1 MRIICCNRISAVC
14 IVKLLF
20 ISIFLIFNKPGYSQS
35 PLKLYTTITE
45 EKWLPANSVRIIFQD
60 SKGFI
65 WVGTNSGLF
74 KYNLHTATN
83 FNLTQKSSGRLLNN
97 TIHAIAE
104 DSYGNILVGTES
116 GLGVI
121 NPDTGECTIMSS
133 TDETIT
139 KIIAGKN
146 NLFWITTAN
155 GSVYRIIAQPFGHY
169 KSDLKPFVTVR
180 EQGNAIEATTIFEMP
195 DGTVLIG
202 TVNGIFKLDIT
213 KQMAVPT
220 SFKRSVTKIF
230 SYDYLHLYVGTQQA
244 GLYVLNFSD
253 KNRDTFTTQRVK
265 FDEGNGKDGYIVD
278 VSGINKQYII
288 TATRD
293 DIFAAETGSGQHS
306 FKKISPAPLHGM
318 AGAITYL
325 YIDRTANIWLGSTR
339 GLFKI
344 KRQSLL
350 SNYFETGAA
359 SGNVVTGILNDGR
372 GKLWIA
378 TSANGL
384 QLYHPERSILQKLNL
399 PYKINIVRKASN
411 GSVVAVAD
419 RSIIQLSDETGDSR
433 PRVKH
438 LATTEPDLQ
447 DMLEVSPG
455 EWWLASWGNGLTRY
469 LEKGKEDSLEV
480 FRKLKNQMGTE
491 VHVFCLLKDSRQH
504 VWIGTRGKGIYRV
517 DLATNEIKHYYKD
530 GKELNRSNRI
540 LCIYEDSKKRI
551 WIGTRGDG
559 LLLYTP
565 ETDKFQSYGLNN
577 GLPSNSIC
585 SVQENSFGEI
595 WISTLNGI
603 ARYKPEFKIEFQSF
617 NVEDGMGSSEFNFNI
632 GAAGDSGEVYF
643 ANGSGFYS
651 FRKSNNP
658 GNIIFPAVITNFEVH
673 STGKSTAGSADRAK
687 LNNRLLLEIISKGRI
702 ILDHFQNSFEIS
714 FSALDF
720 TNPEKNRYLY
730 RLVGLDSTWKFIQG
744 AKATVPIYDL
754 PAGEYVF
761 ELFSSNSQ
769 GEWNEKPVTVNIVIK
784 PYFWLSTPAYIIY
797 TLLVLGA
804 IGGAWYS
811 WRNWYNLRKE
821 FQKEREFAQK
831 QSQQMVLYTDLSH
844 EIKNRLSLILGP
856 LELALSDKRVNQV
869 FLNNLYNQAQRLKR
883 LTDQIL
889 NIRKTD
895 SGNFILN
902 VSEENIERLIE
913 RLYSE
918 SQPLAKIKDVDF
930 TFRRMKESIIGW
942 CDEELLEII
951 TLNLLGNAIKYVNV
965 AGKVEIKADT
975 QYLGGDDRSSK
986 TGNEGNYLILSIFN
1000 TGEGIPS
1007 EEVNKVTQLFY
1018 RSANAQ
1024 GNTYGGAGVG
1034 LNLVARLV
1042 HLHHG
1047 FMEILS
1053 EAGESTTVTI
1063 QLPIDKFNYSISEL
1077 KPNMITSPIIVPRE
1091 QTIERELF
1099 ISEKHKGDSTYQ
1111 PRKRKILVVDDKP
1124 ELALLVKECLQSEFD
1139 VYMVYDA
1146 KKALE
1151 VLDAMRIEL
1160 IISDLVMPEIDGLT
1174 LCLTV
1179 RSNPELKDIPFV
1191 ILTGRNSEEQKLI
1204 CFRNGVNDFI
1214 EKPFSAELL
1223 KWKVKSILKPLREI
1237 DPAQKN
1243 IVIITPGTELTE
1255 SPEEAFIQKIVNTI
1269 EENLDK
1275 DFLDADFLAEK
1286 SFMSRATFYRKME
1299 SLVGESP
1306 SIFIRKYRLK
1316 KSAKLLL
1323 SGHYNVSAVAQKVGF
1338 KDPKY
1343 FSKCFQK
1350 EFGMSPSE
1358 YLEKEDLIKRVDEIK
1373 QK

>member
-1 MRIICCNRISAVC
+1 M
-14 IVKLLF
+14 
-20 ISIFLIFNKPGYSQS
+20 
-35 PLKLYTTITE
+35 
-45 EKWLPANSVRIIFQD
+45 
-60 SKGFI
+60 

-74 KYNLHTATN
+74 KYNLQAATN

-97 TIHAIAE
+97 TIYAIAE

-121 NPDTGECTIMSS
+121 NPDTGECIIMSS

-146 NLFWITTAN
+146 NLLWITTAN
-155 GSVYRIIAQPFGHY
+155 GNVYRIAAQPFGHY

-202 TVNGIFKLDIT
+202 TVSGIFKLDIA
-213 KQMAVPT
+213 KQIAVPT
-220 SFKRSVTKIF
+220 SFKRPVRKIF
-230 SYDYLHLYVGTQQA
+230 SSDFLHLYVGTQQA
-244 GLYVLNFSD
+244 GLYLLSFSD
-253 KNRDTFTTQRVK
+253 KSRDTFTTQRVK
-265 FDEGNGKDGYIVD
+265 LDDGGDADGHIVN
-278 VSGINKQYII
+278 VSGINKQYIV

-293 DIFAAETGSGQHS
+293 DIFAAQTGNESHP
-306 FKKISPAPLHGM
+306 FNKISPAALHAM

-325 YIDRTANIWLGSTR
+325 YVDRTANIWLGSTR

-350 SNYFETGAA
+350 SDYFETGTT
-359 SGNVVTGILNDGR
+359 SGNVVTSILSDGG

-378 TSANGL
+378 TSENGL
-384 QLYHPERSILQKLNL
+384 HVYNPDRRNLQKLNT
-399 PYKINIVRKASN
+399 PYKITIVRKASN
-411 GSVVAVAD
+411 GSVLAVAGT
-419 RSIIQLSDETGDSR
+419 SIIQLSDKTGDSR
-433 PRVKH
+433 PQVKK
-438 LATTEPDLQ
+438 LTSTVPDVQ

-455 EWWLASWGNGLTRY
+455 EWWLASWGNGLIRF
-469 LEKGKEDSLEV
+469 LENGKEDSLAV
-480 FRKLKNQMGTE
+480 FRTLKNQIGTE
-491 VHVFCLLKDSRQH
+491 VHVFCFLKDSRQR
-504 VWIGTRGKGIYRV
+504 VWIGTRGKGVYRV
-517 DLATNEIKHYYKD
+517 DLATSEIKHFYKD

-540 LCIYEDSKKRI
+540 LCLYEDSKKRI

-565 ETDKFQSYGLNN
+565 ETDKFQSYGLND

-585 SVQENSFGEI
+585 SVQENSFGEV

-603 ARYKPEFKIEFQSF
+603 ARYKPQFNIEFQSF
-617 NVEDGMGSSEFNFNI
+617 NVEGGMGSSEFNFNI
-632 GAAGDSGEVYF
+632 GAAGDSGAVYF

-651 FRKSNNP
+651 FRRSDNP
-658 GNIIFPAVITNFEVH
+658 ANIIFPAVFTNFEVH
-673 STGKSTAGSADRAK
+673 SKGKFAAGVTDLAN
-687 LNNRLLLEIISKGRI
+687 LNNRLLLEIISKGSI
-702 ILDHFQNSFEIS
+702 VLDHFQNSFEIS
-714 FSALDF
+714 FAALDF
-720 TNPEKNRYLY
+720 TNPDKNRYLY

-761 ELFSSNSQ
+761 QLLSSNSQ

-784 PYFWLSTPAYIIY
+784 PYFWLSTPAYIMY

-811 WRNWYNLRKE
+811 WRNWYRLRKE
-821 FQKEREFAQK
+821 FQQEREFAQK

-856 LELALSDKRVNQV
+856 LELALSDKRVNKV
-869 FLNNLYNQAQRLKR
+869 LLNNLYNQAQRLKR

-889 NIRKTD
+889 NIRKTE

-902 VSEENIERLIE
+902 VSEENIEGLIE

-918 SQPLAKIKDVDF
+918 SQPLARIKDVDF
-930 TFRRMKESIIGW
+930 TFRRMKESITGW

-951 TLNLLGNAIKYVNV
+951 TLNLLGNAIKYVDV
-965 AGKVEIKADT
+965 TGKVELKADT
-975 QYLGGDDRSSK
+975 QYLGGDDLSNKSA
-986 TGNEGNYLILSIFN
+986 NEGNYLILTISN
-1000 TGEGIPS
+1000 TGEGIPL
-1007 EEVNKVTQLFY
+1007 EEINKVTQLFY
-1018 RSANAQ
+1018 RSSNAKS
-1024 GNTYGGAGVG
+1024 NASGGAGVG

-1042 HLHHG
+1042 YLHHG

-1053 EAGESTTVTI
+1053 ETGESTTITI

-1077 KPNMITSPIIVPRE
+1077 KPNMITSPIIIPKE
-1091 QTIERELF
+1091 QNTERELF
-1099 ISEKHKGDSTYQ
+1099 VGEKQKVDSTYQ

-1139 VYMVYDA
+1139 VYTAYDA

-1151 VLDAMRIEL
+1151 ILQAARMEL

-1204 CFRNGVNDFI
+1204 CFQNGVNDFI

-1223 KWKVKSILKPLREI
+1223 RWKVKSILRPVRE
-1237 DPAQKN
+1237 PHRAQKD
-1243 IVIITPGTELTE
+1243 ILIITPGTELTE

-1306 SIFIRKYRLK
+1306 SVFIRKYRLK
-1316 KSAKLLL
+1316 KAVKLLL

-1358 YLEKEDLIKRVDEIK
+1358 YLEKDDVIKGVTEIRPESIK
-1373 QK
+1373 T